1 MSIINELP
9 ALPDSGDP
17 TPAEARPDPQDGAVH
32 MTGRTVRAAR

>member
-1 MSIINELP
+1 MSIINGLP

-17 TPAEARPDPQDGAVH
+17 TPAEARPEPQDGAVH